1 MGWKRFLVEY
11 LSVIPFSTPK
21 VALYRKLG
29 ARIGNRV
36 SIGRGSFV
44 WSPNFQ
50 RVNIG
55 DGVTIR
61 DNTKF
66 FCDRLTVEEDSYVE
80 RDCFVSGSEFF
91 LGFGSY
97 FGQRMFVDCTQPVR
111 IGAEVIISYT
121 NIYTHEMNYTWAT
134 EGRVRRKSGPV
145 IIDRRASLAPGIHIA
160 ANVKIGEHSIVG
172 SGSVVLKD
180 VAPYTL
186 NAGVPC
192 RELRSIREYF
202 ENRQDILSEVR
213 EDLERYIRRRYSKER
228 IRLIFDK
235 SFGISALQDMPK
247 GYLFLVGNS
256 VDNKVFSTLRCG
268 RERRITAFDLERQ
281 IYYKS
286 ESKLV
291 HEIKHRMRRF
301 GLVFK
306 PYGVQSDQ

>member
-1 MGWKRFLVEY
+1 MGWKRFLVEE
-11 LSVIPFSTPK
+11 LSMIPFSAPK

-55 DGVTIR
+55 EGVTIR
-61 DNTKF
+61 DNTRF
-66 FCDRLTVEEDSYVE
+66 FCDRLTIEEDSYVE

-97 FGQRMFVDCTQPVR
+97 FGQRMFVDCTQPVQ
-111 IGAEVIISYT
+111 IGPEVIMSYT

-145 IIDRRASLAPGIHIA
+145 IIDRRASLAPGIHIG
-160 ANVKIGEHSIVG
+160 ANVKIGEHSILG

-192 RELRSIREYF
+192 KELRSIREYF
-202 ENRQDILSEVR
+202 ENRREILNEVR
-213 EDLERYIRRRYSKER
+213 EDLESYVRRRYPKER
-228 IRLIFDK
+228 IQLIFNESLDM
-235 SFGISALQDMPK
+235 SALQEKPN
-247 GYLFLVGNS
+247 GYRLLFGTS
-256 VDNKVFSTLRCG
+256 VDNEVFRSLRSD
-268 RERRITAFDLERQ
+268 RERRISAFDLERQ
-281 IYYKS
+281 VYYKNES
-286 ESKLV
+286 ELV
-291 HEIKHRMRRF
+291 HEVKHRMRRF
-301 GLVFK
+301 GLVFR
-306 PYGVQSDQ
+306 PYGV